1 MCKLLKTHQFRYTTG
16 NLDTKTQDKFKCFD
30 RKLKKKNDWERVF
43 LISIQ
48 KKHNLEP
55 YGQSFF

>member
-30 RKLKKKNDWERVF
+30 RKLKNKNDWERVLF
-43 LISIQ
+43 NIHP
-48 KKHNLEP
+48 KKNIT
-55 YGQSFF
+55 